1 MPEAGRPEPFRVRPL
16 SSGPGQ
22 DGTVEQGPTTPG
34 GVEATGSG
42 VDAADENLSGLNR
55 RQLLRLTARAP
66 DSYGLVLILLV
77 VDYVLMNFDW
87 PSGGGL
93 FARSA
98 LFLLTLLLAFHTS
111 RVGPKIQNA
120 ARILAGATVLAALG
134 VAIAGGDRA
143 TGAVIL
149 LTSVLLLATPLA
161 IGWRILQ
168 HQQVTGETIAGAV
181 CIYVLIGMVFANL
194 DYGIQLASGSDF
206 FAQAGHHGLPDFAYF
221 SYITMAT
228 VGYGDLTPTTG
239 LPRTMSVLDALIG
252 QVFLVV
258 LLARLVSMYRGP
270 LGFRRGLE
278 ERIQEGPVSPSGPPT
293 PPAET

>member
-1 MPEAGRPEPFRVRPL
+1 MEGTTAGAEELP
-16 SSGPGQ
+16 
-22 DGTVEQGPTTPG
+22 
-34 GVEATGSG
+34 
-42 VDAADENLSGLNR
+42 GLNR
-55 RQLLRLTARAP
+55 RQLLRLAARAP
-66 DSYGLVLILLV
+66 DSYGLVLFLLV
-77 VDYVLMNFDW
+77 LDYVLMNFDW

-111 RVGPKIQNA
+111 RVGRRVQNA
-120 ARILAGATVLAALG
+120 ARILAGATVLTALG
-134 VAIAGGDRA
+134 VAVAGGDRA
-143 TGAVIL
+143 SGAVVL

-161 IGWRILQ
+161 IGWRIL
-168 HQQVTGETIAGAV
+168 HHEQVSGETIAGAV

-194 DYGIQLASGSDF
+194 DYGIQLASGRDF
-206 FAQAGHHGLPDFAYF
+206 FAQSGHHGLPDFAYF

-239 LPRTMSVLDALIG
+239 LPRTMAVLDAMTG

-278 ERIQEGPVSPSGPPT
+278 ERLREGTATPST
-293 PPAET
+293 PPAPPAEV

>member
-1 MPEAGRPEPFRVRPL
+1 MPKAGGREPFRVRPL
-16 SSGPGQ
+16 SSGSGQ

-34 GVEATGSG
+34 GVDATGT
-42 VDAADENLSGLNR
+42 NLTGLNR
-55 RQLLRLTARAP
+55 RQLLRLAARAP

-93 FARSA
+93 FVRSA

-111 RVGPKIQNA
+111 RVGPRVQNA
-120 ARILAGATVLAALG
+120 TRILAGATVLAALG
-134 VAIAGGDRA
+134 VAIAGGNRA
-143 TGAVIL
+143 SGVMIL

-161 IGWRILQ
+161 IGWRILR

-194 DYGIQLASGSDF
+194 DYGIQLASASNF
-206 FAQAGHHGLPDFAYF
+206 FAQSGHHGLPDFAYF

-228 VGYGDLTPTTG
+228 VGYGDLTPATG
-239 LPRTMSVLDALIG
+239 LPRTMSVLDALTG

-270 LGFRRGLE
+270 LGYRQGLE
-278 ERIQEGPVSPSGPPT
+278 GRLREGTASASASAQPA